1 MDITQFPKEI
11 VLTAN
16 ALIYAEA
23 CKISEVNPSQVDL
36 ENPKII
42 ANVLSLCIRR
52 IKQIDSSDDA
62 DLTQRKFYYDLF
74 WYIAEINKMGKNG

>member
-23 CKISEVNPSQVDL
+23 CKISETNPSQVDL

-62 DLTQRKFYYDLF
+62 DLNQRKFYYDLF
-74 WYIAEINKMGKNG
+74 WYIAEMNKMGKNG

>member
-23 CKISEVNPSQVDL
+23 CRISETNPSQVDL

-62 DLTQRKFYYDLF
+62 DLNQRKFYYDLF
-74 WYIAEINKMGKNG
+74 WYIAEMNKMGKNG

>member
-23 CKISEVNPSQVDL
+23 CRISETNPSQVDL

-74 WYIAEINKMGKNG
+74 WYIAEMNKMGKNG

>member
-1 MDITQFPKEI
+1 MDITQFPKEV

-23 CKISEVNPSQVDL
+23 CKISETNPSQVDF

>member
-23 CKISEVNPSQVDL
+23 CKISESNPSQVDL

>member
-1 MDITQFPKEI
+1 

-23 CKISEVNPSQVDL
+23 CRISETNPSQVDL

-52 IKQIDSSDDA
+52 IKQIDSSISVL

>member
-23 CKISEVNPSQVDL
+23 CKISETNPSQVDL

-74 WYIAEINKMGKNG
+74 WYIAEMNKMGKNG

>member
-23 CKISEVNPSQVDL
+23 CKISETNPSQVDL

>member
-1 MDITQFPKEI
+1 

-23 CKISEVNPSQVDL
+23 CRISETNPSQVDL

-74 WYIAEINKMGKNG
+74 WYIAEMNKMGKNG